1 MYSYIKG
8 TYEGQRENYIVLE
21 ASGIGYKIFATSS
34 TAAKMPQIGMQA
46 KVYTYFNVREDAMEL
61 YGFYSEEERDL
72 YEILI
77 SVSGV
82 GPKMG
87 ISLLSYVSPAEF
99 AAALAA
105 EDTKTL
111 TKAPGVGP
119 KLAKRIILEL
129 KDKFKT
135 DSPDIPTETIV
146 SEPSERQEA
155 AQALISL
162 GYSASEAQRAVDG
175 LDGSIEDIVGKALKN
190 LMGKS

>member
-162 GYSASEAQRAVDG
+162 GYSAAEAQRAVDG

>member
-175 LDGSIEDIVGKALKN
+175 LNGSIEDIVGKALKN

>member
-87 ISLLSYVSPAEF
+87 LSLLSYVSPAEF

-190 LMGKS
+190 LMGKR

>member
-87 ISLLSYVSPAEF
+87 LSLLSYVSPAEF

>member
-190 LMGKS
+190 LMGKR